1 MAERV
6 DSLSRIGEDS
16 RGNEW
21 AGASTTGSL
30 RTRVK
35 DPESQLRGLG
45 WEEARVWVDPPCQ
58 SLDQGKEE
66 NVEGGP
72 QRAGDS
78 RAHQESPSHLKVFPG
93 ASGRIP

>member
-45 WEEARVWVDPPCQ
+45 WEGSQ
-58 SLDQGKEE
+58 SLGGSSLPVTGPGERGKRR
-66 NVEGGP
+66 G
-72 QRAGDS
+72 RATKGWGLP
-78 RAHQESPSHLKVFPG
+78 R
-93 ASGRIP
+93 ASGEPKPP